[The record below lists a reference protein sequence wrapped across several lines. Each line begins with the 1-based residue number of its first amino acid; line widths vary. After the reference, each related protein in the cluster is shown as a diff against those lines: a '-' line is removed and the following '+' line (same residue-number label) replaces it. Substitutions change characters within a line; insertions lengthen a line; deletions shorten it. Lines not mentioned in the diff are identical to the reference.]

1 MALRKATD
9 VMLELLDAAMKAGHQ
24 AKYVLFDTWF
34 ANPHQIVAIKDMG
47 LDTIAMVKKSSRITY
62 EFEGR
67 RMNSKQIFKQSKK
80 RRGRSRYLLSV
91 EILVGKDDGANEHP
105 IPARLIYVR
114 NRSNRKDWIALICT
128 DMDLSEEEIIRIYGK
143 RWDIEVFFKTCKS
156 YLRLQKECNS
166 LSYDAMTAHVAIVMV
181 RYMILSVFQRQDED
195 QRALGELFYVM
206 LTELEDITFHQ
217 SMMIL
222 VEAMFQT
229 VKSVFR
235 VTEEQLD
242 VFAADF
248 YSRLPEYMQ
257 RALSYTPSSGVE
269 AICHG

>member
-1 MALRKATD
+1 
-9 VMLELLDAAMKAGHQ
+9 
-24 AKYVLFDTWF
+24 
-34 ANPHQIVAIKDMG
+34 MG

-91 EILVGKDDGANEHP
+91 EILV
-105 IPARLIYVR
+105 
-114 NRSNRKDWIALICT
+114 
-128 DMDLSEEEIIRIYGK
+128 
-143 RWDIEVFFKTCKS
+143 
-156 YLRLQKECNS
+156 
-166 LSYDAMTAHVAIVMV
+166 
-181 RYMILSVFQRQDED
+181 
-195 QRALGELFYVM
+195 
-206 LTELEDITFHQ
+206 
-217 SMMIL
+217 
-222 VEAMFQT
+222 EAMFQT

-235 VTEEQLD
+235 VTEEQLE

-257 RALSYTPSSGVE
+257 RALSYTLSSGVE